1 MNKELELKTLRSILE
16 KERRLIKSEIEKRE
30 RFTGELL
37 AIRNNIGILKS
48 SRKLIEGSLIGFVK
62 EGNIN
67 ELGYVI
73 RRGNLNIIKIL
84 QKPPEESEE
93 LELLELENL
102 ISYDLQIDIIDYF
115 LEEDLP
121 EIRTEFSSRVINGV
135 DKFQGDAAATSLD
148 LEDNQILLVVGPP
161 GTGKTT
167 FISKSAEMAT
177 NEGMRVLIA
186 SHTNRAVDN
195 AIEKLEN
202 GLRVGNPSKVSRN
215 ALKYSLEKQ
224 VLGNIRIDED
234 DIEEIVEQFS
244 KKSGKIEREMLR
256 ILNSSRIVGSTL
268 IKSAIYPMNEQ
279 NFDIVFIDES
289 SQALVSAALLAIQK
303 GRKFV
308 LVGDPYQLSPV
319 LRFSKKPSMFSA
331 FNFFASIKPS
341 MMWLR
346 NHYRSNPKII
356 GFSEKYI
363 YRSRIR
369 AHPSCNNIKLNIPFE
384 SEASFGSGF
393 SSGSENGNPILDP
406 EKPVLYVS
414 VNGTEEGKGSKIN
427 RAEAKVAARIVQ
439 ELEVHGVE
447 RDRIGVI
454 TPYVKQKELISGLV
468 DVEVNTVD
476 GFQGREK
483 DVIIFSVTAVSDLRF
498 PSDPRR
504 LNVALTRPKKKLI
517 VLGNE
522 KSFMIHANKSK
533 LLYQL
538 FLYARNLG
546 GLVKSA

>member
-1 MNKELELKTLRSILE
+1 MNKELELKNLRYVLE
-16 KERRLIKSEIEKRE
+16 KERNLVKREIERRE
-30 RFTGELL
+30 RFKGEIL
-37 AIRNNIGILKS
+37 ATRNNIGVLKS
-48 SRKLIEGSLIGFVK
+48 SRKLIEGTLIGFVDD
-62 EGNIN
+62 GNTH

-73 RRGNLNIIKIL
+73 RRGKLNIVKLL
-84 QKPPEESEE
+84 QKPPKESEE

-115 LEEDLP
+115 LEEELP
-121 EIRTEFSSRVINGV
+121 EIRTEFCSRTIDGL
-135 DKFQGDAAATSLD
+135 DEFQGNAAATSIELD
-148 LEDNQILLVVGPP
+148 GNQILLVIGPP

-167 FISKSAEMAT
+167 FISKSAEMAVE
-177 NEGMRVLIA
+177 EGMRVLIT

-195 AIEKLEN
+195 AIEKLDN
-202 GLRVGNPSKVSRN
+202 GLRVGNPSRVSRD

-224 VLGNIRIDED
+224 VLSNIKIDEED
-234 DIEEIVEQFS
+234 VEEMAEQFS
-244 KKSGKIEREMLR
+244 TKSGKIEKEMLR

-279 NFDIVFIDES
+279 NFDLIFIDES
-289 SQALVSAALLAIQK
+289 SQALISAALLAIRK

-319 LRFSKKPSMFSA
+319 LRFSKKPSKFSA
-331 FNFFASIKPS
+331 FNFFASINPS

-363 YRSRIR
+363 YKSRIR
-369 AHPSCNNIKLNIPFE
+369 AHPSCENIKLNIPFE
-384 SEASFGSGF
+384 SETLTHSYFDFGS
-393 SSGSENGNPILDP
+393 NGNPILDP
-406 EKPVLYVS
+406 EKPVLYIC
-414 VNGTEEGKGSKIN
+414 VNGNEEGKGSKMN
-427 RAEAKVAARIVQ
+427 MAEAEMASKIVQ
-439 ELEVHGVE
+439 DFEMHGID
-447 RDRIGVI
+447 RDKIGVI
-454 TPYVKQKELISGLV
+454 TPYVRQKELISGMV

-522 KSFMIHANKSK
+522 KSFMIYANKYR

-538 FLYARNLG
+538 YLYAKNLG
-546 GLVKSA
+546 GLIKPA